1 VRVTRP
7 ISTILSRK
15 NSPGSSSTSLEA
27 ILAAAEVE
35 ACAAL
40 AQQALDRWVMAGE
53 SGQK

>member
-1 VRVTRP
+1 MRGKDECP
-7 ISTILSRK
+7 KPESL
-15 NSPGSSSTSLEA
+15 TSLEA